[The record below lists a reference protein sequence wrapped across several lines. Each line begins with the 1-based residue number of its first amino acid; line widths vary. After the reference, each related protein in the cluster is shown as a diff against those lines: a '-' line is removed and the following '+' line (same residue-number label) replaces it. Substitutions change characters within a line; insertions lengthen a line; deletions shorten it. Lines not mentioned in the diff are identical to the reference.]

1 MLMTFDEF
9 YVTDENSLD
18 NALDYIGTADK
29 AVVYIDISEF
39 WSSGYDDEAI
49 IERLAEIS
57 DFDVAEILYQN
68 GLSTTYVIS
77 R

>member
-1 MLMTFDEF
+1 MTFDEF
-9 YVTDENSLD
+9 YVTEDDRLE

-39 WSSGYDDEAI
+39 WSSGYDDEALI
-49 IERLAEIS
+49 LSIADMS
-57 DFDVAEILYQN
+57 DFDSAEVLYQN